1 MQTLRITQ
9 FTEEKSEQHRVEI
22 SLEGSPPV
30 RSTFAFK
37 LSPQDQE
44 DLRWYLEDYLQYP
57 LDPAPV
63 IAARI
68 EKRIEEIGEELFRK
82 VFESSETARRQWARL
97 QDQLN
102 DTRIEIIAE
111 VQAATAIPWELLRDP
126 LTATPLALRAQ
137 SFVRSQFNPAQSPKQ
152 TSTEKEKVRV
162 LLVIC
167 RPGGGADVPF
177 RSVASRILKSLTDEG
192 RDVVQLDV
200 LRPPTFKQLGETLR
214 RAKKDGQPYHI
225 LHFDGHGMYAEV
237 EPQNNLSQIVSGLS
251 PLTLNAPRSGKHG
264 YLLFENPQVEENVQ
278 LVDGAT
284 LGKLMVE
291 TEARLLVL
299 NACQS
304 AFAEAPIQ
312 PLNAETNQNE
322 TQSAQDKVRTFGS
335 LAQEVTNTG
344 VTGVVAMRYNLYV
357 ETAKQFVADL
367 YAALAQGDTLGE
379 AVSFGRKQLAASPLR
394 EIAFHPRALQDWI
407 VPIVYESTPI
417 PLFPRVASDAP
428 LRIILNKDA
437 PQAQDG
443 LPPAPDVGFFGRDE
457 TLLAL
462 DRAFDEQ
469 AVVLLHAYA
478 GSGKTTTAVEFA
490 RWYAQT
496 GGVRGALLFTSFETY
511 KPLARVLDEVGRVF
525 GKELENDGVNWLA
538 LEDEARREVTLQ
550 VMKQIP
556 ILWIWD
562 NVEPISGFPQ
572 GTPSAWTQSE
582 QRALADFLRAAR
594 NTQAKFLL
602 TSRRDEREWLNDL
615 PQRIFIPPM
624 PMQERVQLTRAL
636 AAKHGRS
643 ISEVQDWRPLLNFT
657 GGNPLTITV
666 LVGQANLKSK
676 EQIESFVAQLRA
688 GEAVFDD
695 EVTQGRSKSLG
706 ASLNYGFQ
714 NAFNEQ
720 ERKVLALLHFFQGF
734 VDVDVVQAMVN
745 PKATWHLPELTSYNR
760 QSLIPI
766 LDRAAEVGLL
776 TAHGDGY
783 YSSSRPA
790 VVF

>member
-1 MQTLRITQ
+1 MN
-9 FTEEKSEQHRVEI
+9 S
-22 SLEGSPPV
+22 
-30 RSTFAFK
+30 K
-37 LSPQDQE
+37 L
-44 DLRWYLEDYLQYP
+44 
-57 LDPAPV
+57 
-63 IAARI
+63 
-68 EKRIEEIGEELFRK
+68 KIGEELFK
-82 VFESSETARRQWARL
+82 NVFESSETARRLWARL
-97 QDQLN
+97 QEKLN
-102 DTRIEIIAE
+102 DTRIEIITE
-111 VQAATAIPWELLRDP
+111 VQTATAIPWELLRDP
-126 LTATPLALRAQ
+126 LTASPLALRAQ

-192 RDVVQLDV
+192 RDMVQLDV

-214 RAKKDGQPYHI
+214 RAKKDGHPYHI
-225 LHFDGHGMYAEV
+225 LHFDGHGTYAEV
-237 EPQNNLSQIVSGLS
+237 ENNLSQIVKELS
-251 PLTLNAPRSGKHG
+251 ALTLNAPRSGKHG
-264 YLLFENPQVEENVQ
+264 YLLFENPQEKENVQ
-278 LVDGAT
+278 LIDGAT

-304 AFAEAPIQ
+304 AFAEAPTQ

-322 TQSAQDKVRTFGS
+322 TRSAQDQVSLFGS
-335 LAQEVTNTG
+335 LAQEVMNTG
-344 VTGVVAMRYNLYV
+344 VAGVVAMRYNLYV

-407 VPIVYESTPI
+407 VPIVYESNPI

-469 AVVLLHAYA
+469 AIVLLHAYA

-496 GGVRGALLFTSFETY
+496 GGVRGAVLFTSFETY

-525 GKELENDGVNWLA
+525 GKTLESGGVNWLA
-538 LEDEARREVTLQ
+538 LDDDARREVTLQ

-602 TSRRDEREWLNDL
+602 TSRRDEREWLNEL
-615 PQRIFIPPM
+615 PMRIIIPPM

-657 GGNPLTITV
+657 RGNPLTITV
-666 LVGQANLKSK
+666 LVGQALRNNLKSK
-676 EQIESFVAQLRA
+676 EQIEAFVAQLRA

-695 EVTQGRSKSLG
+695 EETQGRSKSLG
-706 ASLNYGFQ
+706 ASLN
-714 NAFNEQ
+714 
-720 ERKVLALLHFFQGF
+720 
-734 VDVDVVQAMVN
+734 
-745 PKATWHLPELTSYNR
+745 
-760 QSLIPI
+760 
-766 LDRAAEVGLL
+766 
-776 TAHGDGY
+776 
-783 YSSSRPA
+783 
-790 VVF
+790 